1 MLIIKKIEAKKVVKW
16 PSVSRFLLANGTYSW
31 QHLFLGEKYF
41 IFAME
46 VAHKMGSNLFKRSIF
61 LLALMFY

>member
-1 MLIIKKIEAKKVVKW
+1 MLIIKKIETKKVVKW

-46 VAHKMGSNLFKRSIF
+46 VAHKMGSDLF
-61 LLALMFY
+61 